1 MRCALCAVVVI
12 SAASSFCLAAAPASK
27 PASPAATASAPATAP
42 APAKDPM
49 GAMQAVI
56 DAISSSDEKALFDLL
71 YFSSDDAKAAIQ
83 VQLGS
88 RFAQE
93 HYASARAAAFGPGA
107 PPSDLAGN
115 AESTQ
120 REMQRTRDM
129 LAKTAA
135 VITGDTAEIVADQ
148 NLTFAFVKQDGQWKL
163 DLLKTQKGNASQI
176 DAATAARA
184 AALVKVYTDT
194 TAEVKNKKYKTAEEA
209 DAVLKERLAQV
220 QNPTLPIPQPGTP
233 RRNTPAVDFANLN
246 TALAAFKIDNGRI
259 PTAAEGLAVLT
270 KSPGGDLQKTWHG
283 PYLDKVPLDQWGN
296 AYRYAPSGP
305 ATFDL
310 TSAGP
315 DGKFDTPDDITND
328 LITGSG
334 STTPSATPAP

>member
-1 MRCALCAVVVI
+1 MRSTTIALVLFAAI
-12 SAASSFCLAAAPASK
+12 SPLCLAA
-27 PASPAATASAPATAP
+27 SPGGKAATSAPAT

-49 GAMQAVI
+49 GAMLAVI

-71 YFSSDDAKAAIQ
+71 YFANDDAKAAIQ

-93 HYASARAAAFGPGA
+93 HYASARAAAFGA
-107 PPSDLAGN
+107 ATPPSDMAMN
-115 AESTQ
+115 SESTQ

-148 NLTFAFVKQDGQWKL
+148 NLTFTLVKQDGQWKL
-163 DLLKTQKGNASQI
+163 DLLKTQKGNVPQI

-194 TAEVKNKKYKTAEEA
+194 TAEVKNKKYKTADEA

-220 QNPTLPIPQPGTP
+220 QNSTTPNPQPGTP
-233 RRNTPAVDFANLN
+233 RRNSPSVDFSDFN
-246 TALAAFKIDNGRI
+246 TALAAFKIDNGRV

-270 KSPGGDLQKTWHG
+270 KNPGGDLQTTWHG
-283 PYLDKVPLDQWGN
+283 PYLAKVPVDQWGN
-296 AYRYAPSGP
+296 AYRYAPTGTT
-305 ATFDL
+305 TFEI

-315 DGKFDTPDDITND
+315 DGKFDTPDDITANK
-328 LITGSG
+328 
-334 STTPSATPAP
+334 